1 VDCACALAGCCCG
14 GVLRSYLWTAHAHWQ
29 AAAAVMVGGE
39 GQDGGPTG
47 QDAPLLPLPT
57 ALDPLVPPPGQN
69 LFKFCFYLS
78 PKFSML
84 LKSPVFKSQHLL
96 TQLSLRS
103 CR

>member
-1 VDCACALAGCCCG
+1 MTFP
-14 GVLRSYLWTAHAHWQ
+14 SYLWTGHAHWQ

-39 GQDGGPTG
+39 GQDGGPAG

-57 ALDPLVPPPGQN
+57 ASDPLAPPPGKN
-69 LFKFCFYLS
+69 LFVKICFCLS
-78 PKFSML
+78 PKFIML

-103 CR
+103 YR